1 MRKSY
6 EFNNYRKRSLN
17 KSNDKS
23 IVSKIADYQTS
34 ITDFSTR
41 LESKK
46 STSLFSSSE
55 PKRKVKKFKE
65 KKRVEFNPLITV
77 INIQSYKKENFT
89 GEIDKNDEEY
99 NRFKKC
105 EICNII

>member
-46 STSLFSSSE
+46 T
-55 PKRKVKKFKE
+55 
-65 KKRVEFNPLITV
+65 TH
-77 INIQSYKKENFT
+77 
-89 GEIDKNDEEY
+89 
-99 NRFKKC
+99 
-105 EICNII
+105 

>member
-46 STSLFSSSE
+46 SASLFSSSE

-77 INIQSYKKENFT
+77 INIQSYKKENYNGPT
-89 GEIDKNDEEY
+89 NSDDKKET
-99 NRFKKC
+99 KC
-105 EICNII
+105 VLCAII

>member
-6 EFNNYRKRSLN
+6 EFNTYKKRSLN
-17 KSNDKS
+17 KSTDSS
-23 IVSKIADYQTS
+23 IISKIADYQTS
-34 ITDFSTR
+34 ITDFSTG
-41 LESKK
+41 LDSKK
-46 STSLFSSSE
+46 SMSHLSSSE

-89 GEIDKNDEEY
+89 GGKDSNDEEF
-99 NRFKKC
+99 NRLKKC
-105 EICNII
+105 ELCNII

>member
-46 STSLFSSSE
+46 STSLF
-55 PKRKVKKFKE
+55 KKFKE